1 MLLVFPLSMFVL
13 IVTVTTNPLMNAI
26 MGGVLVGAGAG
37 LSLKMGFNTGGMDII
52 SLILSKQQGNS
63 W

>member
-1 MLLVFPLSMFVL
+1 MFVP

-26 MGGVLVGAGAG
+26 MGGVLVGVGAG

-52 SLILSKQQGNS
+52 SLILSKQQGKPLVILCS
-63 W
+63 Y

>member
-1 MLLVFPLSMFVL
+1 MFVP

-26 MGGVLVGAGAG
+26 MGGVLVGVGAG

-52 SLILSKQQGNS
+52 SLILSKTTGKQLVILCS
-63 W
+63 Y